1 MSIWDSIS
9 RSVKNVFVGSHR
21 GDDFKYDPP
30 EGEYLPELDLAPSSY
45 EPPDDTEWFKNPLD
59 KMPIANGD
67 NKYAP
72 PERRAE
78 LESELNPRP
87 EEEIADW
94 FSDKKEHPDESDMIE
109 EEKTIHQKMYEIATA
124 RNNPFHVGGSENTQS
139 EVDYIKKHS
148 PWEGGSENF
157 QARRSK

>member
-9 RSVKNVFVGSHR
+9 RSVKNVFVGSHK

-30 EGEYLPELDLAPSSY
+30 EGEYLPEVDLAPSSY
-45 EPPDDTEWFKNPLD
+45 EPPDDDRWFKNPLD

-78 LESELNPRP
+78 LEAELNPRVEENPRP
-87 EEEIADW
+87 EEKVAEW
-94 FSDKKEHPDESDMIE
+94 FVEKPDESDEIE
-109 EEKTIHQKMYEIATA
+109 KEKTMHQKMYEMATA
-124 RNNPFHVGGSENTQS
+124 RYNPFSLGGSENCDS
-139 EVDYIKKHS
+139 DIS
-148 PWEGGSENF
+148 CNIGGSEE
-157 QARRSK
+157 AHK